1 VSLGRPGSLGHAP
14 ALAPIQPALR
24 PGPRGPVDS
33 WYIDA
38 FISSQQDASRG
49 GVLEVREPHYAS
61 RNRTAHAFTVVGVT
75 STIAAI

>member
-1 VSLGRPGSLGHAP
+1 
-14 ALAPIQPALR
+14 LR
-24 PGPRGPVDS
+24 PVDS

-38 FISSQQDASRG
+38 FRSSQQDASRG

-61 RNRTAHAFTVVGVT
+61 RNRTARAFTVVGVT